1 MINLIVYEI
10 ATGRV
15 ARQITVLDDYER
27 DQNLREGEAYLL
39 GSVNPAAC
47 YVKNGEVKAYPEK
60 PQAYLTFDFA
70 AEAWV
75 DARDAETIAR
85 DLDEVKESAI
95 AEVNAQ
101 IGRARQTFITVL
113 PGQDMIYLR
122 KEAEARAYL
131 AASDPTLADYPM
143 ISAEVGVTAETAYQV
158 AQVWI
163 YMTQSWQAVAAS
175 LEAIRLTA
183 TNAIAA
189 AADEAAVAV
198 ALAAFE
204 AALHAASGPTPV

>member
-1 MINLIVYEI
+1 MINLIIYEI

-15 ARQITVLDDYER
+15 ARQITVLDEYER

-39 GSVNPAAC
+39 GSVNPATC
-47 YVKNGEVKAYPEK
+47 YVENGEVKAYPEK
-60 PQAYLTFDFA
+60 PQAHLSFDFA

-85 DLDEVKESAI
+85 DLDEARQEAI
-95 AEVNAQ
+95 SSVTQ
-101 IGRARQTFITVL
+101 GIGRARQRFITAL

-122 KEAEARAYL
+122 KEAEARAFL
-131 AASDPTLADYPM
+131 AASDPSLADYPM
-143 ISAEVGVTAETAYQV
+143 IAAEVGVTAETAYQV

-163 YMTQSWQAVAAS
+163 YMSQSWQAVAAS

-183 TNAIAA
+183 SNAIGAAADDAAIAA
-189 AADEAAVAV
+189 

-204 AALHAASGPTPV
+204 AALSAASGSTPV

>member
-1 MINLIVYEI
+1 MITLIIYEI

-15 ARQITVLDDYER
+15 ARQITVLDEYER
-27 DQNLREGEAYLL
+27 DQNLLEGEAYLL
-39 GSVNPAAC
+39 GSVNPATC
-47 YVKNGEVKAYPEK
+47 YVKNGAVKAYPEK
-60 PQAYLTFDFA
+60 PQAHLSFDFA

-85 DLDEVKESAI
+85 DLDEARQEAI
-95 AEVNAQ
+95 SSVNQ
-101 IGRARQTFITVL
+101 GIGRARQKFITAL

-131 AASDPTLADYPM
+131 AASDPSLADYPM
-143 ISAEVGVTAETAYQV
+143 IAAEVGVTAETAYQV

-163 YMTQSWQAVAAS
+163 FMSQRWQAVAAS
-175 LEAIRLTA
+175 LEAIRLRA

-189 AADEAAVAV
+189 AASAEAIAE

-204 AALHAASGPTPV
+204 AALDAASGPTPV